1 MRRSSRLVR
10 RTGAAAAAGVL
21 WAAGACAPA
30 LAAPDSRAASPVA
43 RAAQAGLELSADEKR
58 IIELVDAYRRSL
70 GLSGLSVYPTL
81 LEEARWYAADMAFND
96 SFSVTHID
104 SLGRTIDQRFWD
116 FGYPITRPLGQST
129 SSGKLTPEET
139 FEQMRTSRL
148 HDEIMR
154 DPRFRLVGAGIGWN
168 DRTDS
173 RGFWVLSFARD
184 DPADVKAKAARAARA
199 RAAAKKARKARAAK
213 NQQRRARRQPR

>member
-1 MRRSSRLVR
+1 MRARLGALAVAGALLAVPAAAPAAPETTRTSARASQAVTLSAEEQTIIRLV
-10 RTGAAAAAGVL
+10 
-21 WAAGACAPA
+21 
-30 LAAPDSRAASPVA
+30 DS
-43 RAAQAGLELSADEKR
+43 
-58 IIELVDAYRRSL
+58 YRRSL
-70 GLSGLSVYPTL
+70 GLSGLRVYPTL
-81 LEEARWYAADMAFND
+81 LTEARWYAADMAFND

-154 DPRFRLVGAGIGWN
+154 DPRFRLVGAGYGFN
-168 DRTDS
+168 PDTDS
-173 RGFWVLSFARD
+173 QAFWVLSFARD
-184 DPADVKAKAARAARA
+184 DPSAVTAKSSSA
-199 RAAAKKARKARAAK
+199 KARAAK
-213 NQQRRARRQPR
+213 AKRAKASRKRRAAR